1 MLILHTR
8 IGGRAS
14 AAVIANGLF
23 GLFGI
28 SLGLLAMAW
37 AILPGGIPLALAL
50 LLAVP
55 RGIKL
60 LRLAMAST
68 RTRTRLQETPM
79 KLANLLV

>member
-55 RGIKL
+55 
-60 LRLAMAST
+60 AASNFSVWLW
-68 RTRTRLQETPM
+68 RQRALEPAFRKRQ
-79 KLANLLV
+79 